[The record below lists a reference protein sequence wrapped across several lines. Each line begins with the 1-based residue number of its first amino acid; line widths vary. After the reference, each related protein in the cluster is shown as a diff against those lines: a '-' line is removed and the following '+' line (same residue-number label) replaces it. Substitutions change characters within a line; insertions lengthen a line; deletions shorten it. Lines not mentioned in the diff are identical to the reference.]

1 MSDHPLL
8 LDYPDWWE
16 KWAKRYALGWQ
27 RGHPHKQA
35 LKVHTLKCLWLCYCW
50 VNTGIV
56 APHYA
61 ALCRGMND
69 IGVFSPYSKRWYS
82 KLLRNASDRYQVQG
96 LLLPKLPANTPSVV
110 RWEMIRPKPWRHKR
124 GVTIE
129 EYAMGERG
137 QSPLLYLGS
146 PYLDFLDMEASVDGT
161 HSPTLTT
168 HSPQLTTHRSQLTS
182 QSTNP
187 NNELTDG
194 LSTDRPHV
202 DSCLSVREKIKQTAA
217 RIYLDGQL
225 VENGL
230 VDTTNSSATAEQSEI
245 LE

>member
-1 MSDHPLL
+1 MANGRTLMMSDHPLL

-146 PYLDFLDMEASVDGT
+146 PYLDFLDMDVSVDGT
-161 HSPTLTT
+161 HSP
-168 HSPQLTTHRSQLTS
+168 QLTS
-182 QSTNP
+182 P
-187 NNELTDG
+187 LT
-194 LSTDRPHV
+194 SQEITDSPYV
-202 DSCLSVREKIKQTAA
+202 DSCLSVQEKTKQTAA
-217 RIYLDGQL
+217 RIYLNGQL

-230 VDTTNSSATAEQSEI
+230 VDTTAASATAEQSEI

>member
-69 IGVFSPYSKRWYS
+69 IGVLSPYSKRWYS

-96 LLLPKLPANTPSVV
+96 LLLPKLPTNTPSVV

-124 GVTIE
+124 GVTVE

-146 PYLDFLDMEASVDGT
+146 PYLDFLDMDVSVDGT
-161 HSPTLTT
+161 HTK
-168 HSPQLTTHRSQLTS
+168 QLTHPSNQLTDCHS
-182 QSTNP
+182 
-187 NNELTDG
+187 TDG
-194 LSTDRPHV
+194 HHI
-202 DSCLSVREKIKQTAA
+202 DSCVSVQEENKQTAA
-217 RIYLDGQL
+217 RIYLNGQL

-230 VDTTNSSATAEQSEI
+230 VATTHPSATAEQSEI

>member
-8 LDYPDWWE
+8 LEYPDWWE

-69 IGVFSPYSKRWYS
+69 IGVLSPYSKRWYS

-96 LLLPKLPANTPSVV
+96 LLLPKLPTNTPSVV

-124 GVTIE
+124 GVTVE

-146 PYLDFLDMEASVDGT
+146 PYLDFLDMDVSVDGT
-161 HSPTLTT
+161 HGT
-168 HSPQLTTHRSQLTS
+168 QLTS
-182 QSTNP
+182 Q
-187 NNELTDG
+187 EITD
-194 LSTDRPHV
+194 SPCV
-202 DSCLSVREKIKQTAA
+202 DSCLSVQNKQA
-217 RIYLDGQL
+217 RIYLNGQL

-230 VDTTNSSATAEQSEI
+230 VVTTNSSATAEQSEI
-245 LE
+245 LK

>member
-1 MSDHPLL
+1 MASGRTLMMSDHPLL

-82 KLLRNASDRYQVQG
+82 KLLRNASDRYQVQR

-129 EYAMGERG
+129 EYAMGKRG

-146 PYLDFLDMEASVDGT
+146 PYLDFLDMDVSVDGT
-161 HSPTLTT
+161 HGT
-168 HSPQLTTHRSQLTS
+168 QLTS
-182 QSTNP
+182 Q
-187 NNELTDG
+187 EITD
-194 LSTDRPHV
+194 SPCV
-202 DSCLSVREKIKQTAA
+202 DSCLSVQTKQT
-217 RIYLDGQL
+217 RIYLNGQL

-230 VDTTNSSATAEQSEI
+230 VVTTNSSATAEQSEI

>member
-1 MSDHPLL
+1 MASGRTWMKKMSDHPLL

-82 KLLRNASDRYQVQG
+82 KLLRNASDRYQVQR

-146 PYLDFLDMEASVDGT
+146 PYLDFLDMDVSVDGT
-161 HSPTLTT
+161 HG
-168 HSPQLTTHRSQLTS
+168 S

-187 NNELTDG
+187 NSQLTDG
-194 LSTDRPHV
+194 LSTDSPRV
-202 DSCLSVREKIKQTAA
+202 DPCLSVQEKNKQT
-217 RIYLDGQL
+217 RIYVDGQL

>member
-1 MSDHPLL
+1 MASGRTWKKKMSDHPLL

-69 IGVFSPYSKRWYS
+69 IGVLSPYSKRWYS
-82 KLLRNASDRYQVQG
+82 KLLRNASDRYQVQR

-129 EYAMGERG
+129 EYATGERG

-146 PYLDFLDMEASVDGT
+146 PYLDFLDMDVSVDGT
-161 HSPTLTT
+161 HSP
-168 HSPQLTTHRSQLTS
+168 QLTNPPTS
-182 QSTNP
+182 Q
-187 NNELTDG
+187 EITD
-194 LSTDRPHV
+194 SPYV
-202 DSCLSVREKIKQTAA
+202 DSCLSVQEKTKQTAA
-217 RIYLDGQL
+217 RIYLNGQL

-230 VDTTNSSATAEQSEI
+230 VDTTASSATAEQSEI

>member
-1 MSDHPLL
+1 MMSDHPLL

-69 IGVFSPYSKRWYS
+69 IGLFSPYSKRWYS
-82 KLLRNASDRYQVQG
+82 KLLRNASDRYQVQR

-146 PYLDFLDMEASVDGT
+146 PYLDFLDMDVSVDGT
-161 HSPTLTT
+161 HSPTLAT
-168 HSPQLTTHRSQLTS
+168 HSPQLT
-182 QSTNP
+182 NP
-187 NNELTDG
+187 SNQLTDG
-194 LSTDRPHV
+194 LSTDRPRV
-202 DSCLSVREKIKQTAA
+202 DSRLSVREKTKQT
-217 RIYLDGQL
+217 RIYLNGQL

-230 VDTTNSSATAEQSEI
+230 VDTTNSSATSEQSEI

>member
-1 MSDHPLL
+1 MMNDHALL

-16 KWAKRYALGWQ
+16 KWAKRHALGWQ

-96 LLLPKLPANTPSVV
+96 LLLPKLPTNTPSVV

-124 GVTIE
+124 GVTVE

-146 PYLDFLDMEASVDGT
+146 PYLDFLDMDVSVDGT
-161 HSPTLTT
+161 HGT
-168 HSPQLTTHRSQLTS
+168 QLTS
-182 QSTNP
+182 Q
-187 NNELTDG
+187 EITD
-194 LSTDRPHV
+194 SPYV
-202 DSCLSVREKIKQTAA
+202 DSCLSVQNKQT
-217 RIYLDGQL
+217 RIYLNGQL

-230 VDTTNSSATAEQSEI
+230 VVTTNSSATAEQSEI

>member
-1 MSDHPLL
+1 MMSDHPLL

-69 IGVFSPYSKRWYS
+69 IGVLSPYSKRWYS
-82 KLLRNASDRYQVQG
+82 KLLRNASDRYQVQD

-124 GVTIE
+124 GITIE
-129 EYAMGERG
+129 EYATGETRSV
-137 QSPLLYLGS
+137 SPAVS
-146 PYLDFLDMEASVDGT
+146 
-161 HSPTLTT
+161 
-168 HSPQLTTHRSQLTS
+168 R
-182 QSTNP
+182 
-187 NNELTDG
+187 
-194 LSTDRPHV
+194 
-202 DSCLSVREKIKQTAA
+202 LSVPRLPRYGCECGWHPQPTANKPQP
-217 RIYLDGQL
+217 I
-225 VENGL
+225 
-230 VDTTNSSATAEQSEI
+230 TNESQ
-245 LE
+245 

>member
-1 MSDHPLL
+1 MMSDHPLL
-8 LDYPDWWE
+8 LEYPDWWE

-35 LKVHTLKCLWLCYCW
+35 LKVHTLKCLGLCYCW

-69 IGVFSPYSKRWYS
+69 IGVLSPYSKSWYS

-110 RWEMIRPKPWRHKR
+110 RWETIRPKPWRHKR

-146 PYLDFLDMEASVDGT
+146 PYLDFLDMDVSVDGT
-161 HSPTLTT
+161 HGT
-168 HSPQLTTHRSQLTS
+168 QLTS
-182 QSTNP
+182 Q
-187 NNELTDG
+187 EITD
-194 LSTDRPHV
+194 SPCF
-202 DSCLSVREKIKQTAA
+202 DSCLSVQTKQT
-217 RIYLDGQL
+217 RIYLNGQL

-230 VDTTNSSATAEQSEI
+230 VVTTNSSATAEQSEI

>member
-1 MSDHPLL
+1 MMNDHPLL

-82 KLLRNASDRYQVQG
+82 KLLRNASDRYQVQR

-146 PYLDFLDMEASVDGT
+146 PYLDFLDMDVSVDGT
-161 HSPTLTT
+161 HSPTLATHRGQLTHGSQLTT
-168 HSPQLTTHRSQLTS
+168 HSPQVQYTGTQVVHTPSAN
-182 QSTNP
+182 QSASGDVPPDPSTRGHANP
-187 NNELTDG
+187 LVVTI
-194 LSTDRPHV
+194 STWTP
-202 DSCLSVREKIKQTAA
+202 S
-217 RIYLDGQL
+217 
-225 VENGL
+225 
-230 VDTTNSSATAEQSEI
+230 EQSEI